1 MVALQFELM
10 EIKKNSATASL
21 SGAPYATVIRTG
33 GHDIIA
39 DEPADHGGLN
49 KGPRPHDYILAAL
62 SSCTCITVRMY
73 ADRKGW
79 DLQNVVADLQMERIV
94 ENGVQRTNIVQQLQF
109 EGNLS
114 AEQKERLLYISG
126 KCPVHKTLSLS
137 MQIENRLIQSS

>member
-1 MVALQFELM
+1 MVALQFEIM
-10 EIKKNSATASL
+10 EVKKNSATASL
-21 SGAPYATVIRTG
+21 SGPPYATHILAG
-33 GHDIIA
+33 GHELIA
-39 DEPADHGGLN
+39 DEPEDHGGLN

-79 DLQNVVADLQMERIV
+79 DVKNVIARLQMERTV
-94 ENGVQRTNIVQQLQF
+94 ENGVQHTTIIQELQF
-109 EGNLS
+109 EGDLS

-137 MQIENRLIQSS
+137 MQIENRLIHQS